1 MKNELNY
8 KKELKIALTGKIRSG
23 KSSIQKHLEDKHE
36 MTAFAFGDKLKEEF
50 HEENPDIPRVPKPVT
65 GYQTFGQEKRETE
78 YEDIWVDKCFA
89 EIERIRTAANNY
101 NIVGSENPFMPL
113 VTDLRQPNEY
123 KRLLEEGYII
133 IRVSAPLEVRKERAA
148 SKGDNIS
155 DKNFEFDTENH
166 VDTFDVDYDIVNDG
180 ALEEL
185 LWEVD
190 MVMLAIH
197 EKRKVPN
204 L

>member
-1 MKNELNY
+1 MKN
-8 KKELKIALTGKIRSG
+8 ELKIALTGKIRSG
-23 KSSIQKHLEDKHE
+23 KSTLEKHLVDKHE
-36 MTAFAFGDKLKEEF
+36 MTSFAFGTELKNGF
-50 HEENPDIPRVPKPVT
+50 HSENLDVPRFPKPVT
-65 GYQTFGQEKRETE
+65 GYQTYGEGKRKSE

-89 EIERIRTAANNY
+89 EIERIRKAAANY

-113 VTDLRQPNEY
+113 VTDLRQPNEH

-148 SKGDNIS
+148 AKGDNIS
-155 DKNFEFDTENH
+155 DENFEFDTENH

-180 ALEEL
+180 TLEEL
-185 LWEVD
+185 LWEMD
-190 MVMLAIH
+190 MVMAAIQ
-197 EKRKVPN
+197 EKRKFSI

>member
-1 MKNELNY
+1 M
-8 KKELKIALTGKIRSG
+8 KELKIAICGRIRSG
-23 KSSIQKHLEDKHE
+23 KTTVGNHLVDKHE
-36 MTAFAFGDKLKEEF
+36 MTAFAFADKLKDEF
-50 HEENPDIPRVPKPVT
+50 HAKYPGAARVPKPVS
-65 GYQTFGQEKRETE
+65 GYQTYGQEKRETE
-78 YEDIWVDKCFA
+78 YPEIWIDKCLA
-89 EIERIRTAANNY
+89 EVDRIRTAATNY
-101 NIVGSENPFMPL
+101 NITGSENPFMPL

-148 SKGDNIS
+148 AKGDNIS

-180 ALEEL
+180 TLAEL

-197 EKRKVPN
+197 EKRKVSN

>member
-1 MKNELNY
+1 M
-8 KKELKIALTGKIRSG
+8 KELKIALTGKIRSG
-23 KSSIQKHLEDKHE
+23 KSSIQKHLESKHE

-50 HEENPDIPRVPKPVT
+50 HEENPEVPRVPKPVS

-78 YEDIWVDKCFA
+78 YEDIWVDKCFT
-89 EIERIRTAANNY
+89 EIDRIRTAATNY
-101 NIVGSENPFMPL
+101 NITGSENPFMPV

-148 SKGDNIS
+148 AKGDNIS
-155 DKNFEFDTENH
+155 DENFSFDTENH
-166 VDTFDVDYDIVNDG
+166 VDTFDVDYDIINDG
-180 ALEEL
+180 TLEEL

-190 MVMLAIH
+190 MVMTAIK
-197 EKRKVPN
+197 EKVPF
-204 L
+204 LEKSVDKL